1 MPVAKVKPVL
11 TNMQAIPMRVGT
23 MNTDV
28 YSRTVSGKITSS
40 SILKIFIGTFF
51 KTGNFRLF
59 KLFCLICYN
68 WYRAYQIIMLIL
80 ESEPGTFGFER
91 RAVPQTLSKFA
102 ISLSTEGE
110 M

>member
-59 KLFCLICYN
+59 KLFLPYLL
-68 WYRAYQIIMLIL
+68 QLV
-80 ESEPGTFGFER
+80 S
-91 RAVPQTLSKFA
+91 
-102 ISLSTEGE
+102 SLPNNYADIGI
-110 M
+110 